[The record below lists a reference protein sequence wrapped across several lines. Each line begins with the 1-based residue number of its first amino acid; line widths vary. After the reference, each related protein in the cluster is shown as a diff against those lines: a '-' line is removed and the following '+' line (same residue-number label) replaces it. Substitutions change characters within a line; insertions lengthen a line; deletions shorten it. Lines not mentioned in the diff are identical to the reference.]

1 METLTQTKAKGKS
14 KRERSLKIGPAVNG
28 IFGLSLTTNGETKS
42 YYLKEIPV
50 DFGRGFQL
58 DRFHSE
64 EADEDERTYHVH
76 LDKELGDSCTCR
88 GYVYKSKCKYVDALR
103 TLVALGKV

>member
-1 METLTQTKAKGKS
+1 MDTVTKTTTKGKS

-58 DRFHSE
+58 DKFSRNRRATTTAPITSISTRSS
-64 EADEDERTYHVH
+64 ATA
-76 LDKELGDSCTCR
+76 
-88 GYVYKSKCKYVDALR
+88 ALAR
-103 TLVALGKV
+103 ASSTGASASTSMRSRRS